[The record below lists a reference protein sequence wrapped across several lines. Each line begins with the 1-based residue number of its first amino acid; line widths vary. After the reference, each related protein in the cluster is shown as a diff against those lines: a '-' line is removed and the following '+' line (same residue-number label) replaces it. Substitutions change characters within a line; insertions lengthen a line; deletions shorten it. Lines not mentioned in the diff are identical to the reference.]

1 MFCLIVRKFYS
12 FMDLDEVIMPSPIE
26 FPPGNGLGW
35 RGFFFLLFYSW
46 SHRRVLLD
54 HLPFPIDGK
63 SSPARP

>member
-35 RGFFFLLFYSW
+35 RGFFFLLF
-46 SHRRVLLD
+46 
-54 HLPFPIDGK
+54 PISFEPVATKGYRYGRK
-63 SSPARP
+63 KGCHSTG